1 MFNIQI
7 ALFKLMS
14 RYYIYTKNFILKNSF
29 RNRVQA
35 DTNNVQ
41 DLFTWWSS
49 YLDHCLNL
57 PLDSVILQNN
67 YFVLYCL
74 LMYGSRFLLHLP
86 PPHHTI
92 HFFCFKAK
100 YPNLFFLSE
109 YKINSFFCLNQSLLK
124 RYDQEKGQKKCTS
137 TM

>member
-1 MFNIQI
+1 
-7 ALFKLMS
+7 MS

-35 DTNNVQ
+35 DINNVQ

-49 YLDHCLNL
+49 YFDHCLNL
-57 PLDSVILQNN
+57 LLDSVILQNN

-86 PPHHTI
+86 HPPPHTYT
-92 HFFCFKAK
+92 FFVSK
-100 YPNLFFLSE
+100 
-109 YKINSFFCLNQSLLK
+109 LNTPIYFS
-124 RYDQEKGQKKCTS
+124 
-137 TM
+137 

>member
-1 MFNIQI
+1 
-7 ALFKLMS
+7 MS

-86 PPHHTI
+86 PPPPHNT
-92 HFFCFKAK
+92 
-100 YPNLFFLSE
+100 LFLF
-109 YKINSFFCLNQSLLK
+109 QS
-124 RYDQEKGQKKCTS
+124 
-137 TM
+137 